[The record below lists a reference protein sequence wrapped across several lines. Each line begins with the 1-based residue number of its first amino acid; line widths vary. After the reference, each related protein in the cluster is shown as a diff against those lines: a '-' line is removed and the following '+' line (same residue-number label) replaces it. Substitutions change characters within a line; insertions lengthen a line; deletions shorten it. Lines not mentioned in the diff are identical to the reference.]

1 MFRRALSVML
11 ITALFVGFIPQSAF
25 AVSAQEALFGSESV
39 AAADPGVDVDS
50 TVESEEDIYG
60 NSTASANQYPVLQLG
75 DVDESDGVA
84 YIVFLQNRLIELGY
98 LRDSA
103 DGAFGENTKTAV
115 MAFQRNN
122 GLQETGIA
130 DVETQALLFSDS
142 ENLVRQSADSNMFG
156 SETTRVQTM
165 LVQWGFLAGSVDGIY
180 GDNTAKGIKKF
191 KQYMSKLD
199 PNFGATPTPAPTA
212 TPAIHTLFGDMTVPY
227 DIPVYDPEEYV
238 LNGKI
243 DAALLEYV
251 DGERTFNVYRQT
263 VQNGDEGDE
272 VLRVQTRLKQLKY
285 IYSADGQYGL
295 LTQYGLMY
303 FQKKHGL
310 TETGIADRATQEMLF
325 SAKAMESEE
334 YVFPYKI
341 LIDISDQ
348 RVYIGQW
355 TGAGYT
361 KLVKTFIC
369 STGKNETPTPL
380 GTYQGGGKAGGEW
393 YYFKDFNCYAKWAW
407 RIVGGIL
414 FHSVVYSSS
423 KKLQSSTVKN
433 LGRKASHGCVRL
445 KVEDAKWIYDHCPTG
460 TTVYIRN

>member
-1 MFRRALSVML
+1 MSILL
-11 ITALFVGFIPQSAF
+11 ITALFVGFVPQGAF
-25 AVSAQEALFGSESV
+25 AMSAEEALFGSEG
-39 AAADPGVDVDS
+39 APAEAGVDVDV

-60 NSTASANQYPVLQLG
+60 NSVASASQYPVLQLG
-75 DVDESDGVA
+75 DEDEADGVA

-103 DGAFGENTKTAV
+103 DGTFGENTKTAV
-115 MAFQRNN
+115 QAFQKNN

-130 DVETQALLFSDS
+130 DVETQTLLFSDS
-142 ENLVRQSADSNMFG
+142 ENLVRQSEDSTMFG

-165 LVQWGFLAGSVDGIY
+165 LVQWGFLAGRVDGVY
-180 GDNTAKGIKKF
+180 GDNTAKAIKKF
-191 KQYMSKLD
+191 KRYMIDLD
-199 PNFGATPTPAPTA
+199 PNYGATPTPMPTA
-212 TPAIHTLFGDMTVPY
+212 TPDVNTAFGQMPVPY
-227 DIPVYDPEEYV
+227 DIPVYDPVEAV
-238 LNGKI
+238 ANGNI
-243 DAALLEYV
+243 DDALLDYI
-251 DGERTFNVYRQT
+251 DGGRTFNVFRTT
-263 VQNGDEGDE
+263 VQQGDENDE
-272 VLRVQTRLKQLKY
+272 ALRVQTRLKQLRY
-285 IYSADGQYGL
+285 LYSADGNFGML
-295 LTQYGLMY
+295 SKLALMY

-325 SAKAMESEE
+325 SAKALEAEE

-341 LIDISDQ
+341 LVDISDQ
-348 RVYIGQW
+348 RVYVGQW

-380 GTYQGGGKAGGEW
+380 GTYQAGGKAGGEW
-393 YYFKDFNCYAKWAW
+393 YYFKDFNCYAKWAY

-423 KKLQSSTVKN
+423 KQLRRSTVSN

-445 KVEDAKWIYDHCPTG
+445 KVEDAKWIYDNCARG
-460 TTVYIRN
+460 TTVYIRQ